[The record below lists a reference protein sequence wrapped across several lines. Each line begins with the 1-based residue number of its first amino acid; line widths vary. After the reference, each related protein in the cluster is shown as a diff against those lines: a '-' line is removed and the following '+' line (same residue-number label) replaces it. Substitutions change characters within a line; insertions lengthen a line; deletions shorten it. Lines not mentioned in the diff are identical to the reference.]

1 MHKIEENNMKVN
13 EFDQERTKVA
23 DKLQQFLEDSR
34 VTSTKYSRIIQQAY
48 PQEERVFRIKHK
60 TKNKTQRI

>member
-23 DKLQQFLEDSR
+23 DKLQYFLEDSR
-34 VTSTKYSRIIQQAY
+34 VTSTKYSRII
-48 PQEERVFRIKHK
+48 
-60 TKNKTQRI
+60 